1 LNLIAQQPEIRCGYC
16 GSVSSAESAEARLV
30 ETKNANSSGT
40 FLLAEIARSGGNVG
54 EALGYYNKVIEGDA
68 KCAEAWLGKGLCM
81 LPGALA
87 EMNIL
92 GDEGAA
98 SVMAQ
103 ALTPCVYAIQLAHNQ
118 NAMRR
123 RVIREWCE
131 YVREGIGLME
141 AFAKSANQYKEF
153 LDSESGQATIRGL
166 LDEGLVRALY
176 SLDRHVAAISHYDL
190 VLAAARKE
198 EPGSELV
205 IRTAIDFA
213 RSAITSLTDVATD
226 DEEIQTSAVHRTRL
240 KSELERYLVPL
251 RQIDSLAARNL
262 EEELREDQAKLAR
275 RERIEK
281 AKGASAK
288 RVAKFG
294 VVVLICGCGGS
305 LITMLAIGGV
315 IGVIQDQNRDYR
327 VVTLALSFCVAG
339 PLLLWLAWRLIKVDG
354 IKSIRIQHD
363 EHGKFALV
371 LKRVPPEIKTLA
383 IHSCQIVRPGL
394 TLKEAKQFVENAPQV
409 LLRSDDRERL
419 EAAVFQL
426 GVSGIEVEI
435 ELARS
440 DSKRRLLTSP
450 YERSTEVVKVTD
462 ANDGG
467 SRAGLGQARME
478 RAAGPGGG
486 SQIAQKT
493 VISLPKPP
501 GSATVVPRAPVQFH
515 VALAGQAS
523 GPFSEPSLKD
533 MTVAGTLTASSMVWR
548 PGMAGW
554 QAAGSVTELAGLF
567 GHLGAPPTPP
577 PLPNQS

>member
-1 LNLIAQQPEIRCGYC
+1 MSQGLCPSCGAALNLIAHQPEIRCGYC

-40 FLLAEIARSGGNVG
+40 FLLAEIAPSGGNVG

-68 KCAEAWLGKGLCM
+68 KCAEIGLGKGLCM

-123 RVIREWCE
+123 RVVREWCE

-226 DEEIQTSAVHRTRL
+226 DEEIQTSALHRTRL

-275 RERIEK
+275 R
-281 AKGASAK
+281 
-288 RVAKFG
+288 
-294 VVVLICGCGGS
+294 
-305 LITMLAIGGV
+305 
-315 IGVIQDQNRDYR
+315 
-327 VVTLALSFCVAG
+327 
-339 PLLLWLAWRLIKVDG
+339 
-354 IKSIRIQHD
+354 
-363 EHGKFALV
+363 
-371 LKRVPPEIKTLA
+371 
-383 IHSCQIVRPGL
+383 
-394 TLKEAKQFVENAPQV
+394 
-409 LLRSDDRERL
+409 
-419 EAAVFQL
+419 
-426 GVSGIEVEI
+426 
-435 ELARS
+435 
-440 DSKRRLLTSP
+440 
-450 YERSTEVVKVTD
+450 
-462 ANDGG
+462 
-467 SRAGLGQARME
+467 
-478 RAAGPGGG
+478 
-486 SQIAQKT
+486 
-493 VISLPKPP
+493 
-501 GSATVVPRAPVQFH
+501 
-515 VALAGQAS
+515 
-523 GPFSEPSLKD
+523 
-533 MTVAGTLTASSMVWR
+533 
-548 PGMAGW
+548 
-554 QAAGSVTELAGLF
+554 
-567 GHLGAPPTPP
+567 
-577 PLPNQS
+577 